1 MSEPQTR
8 AAAAKKPA
16 SSSKKPSSTAKK
28 PSSSAKKPSSNAKKP
43 STAAKKPA
51 ASIRLS
57 AAEKKLIQ
65 NYRKCNLIEKKL
77 VETLAEKASGDFDL
91 SAITNLLK

>member
-16 SSSKKPSSTAKK
+16 SSSKKPASSKK